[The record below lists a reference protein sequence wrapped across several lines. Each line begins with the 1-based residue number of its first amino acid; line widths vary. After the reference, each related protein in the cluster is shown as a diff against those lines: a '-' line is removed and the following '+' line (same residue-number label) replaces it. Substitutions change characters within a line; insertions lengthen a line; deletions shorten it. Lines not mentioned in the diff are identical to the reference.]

1 MTNRIATIASRPL
14 FGIVM
19 TAFGMLWAQ
28 QIYGAVGN
36 HPVLSWLY
44 IPMLAVC
51 ASRVTYFVT
60 GFLVLLI
67 LIEFAAPRFPGAD
80 VGLAIQAVLLA
91 YWCWHGVLLREVS
104 ENARVARIQEWIR
117 RTARPFFAACALLLA
132 GSLLFRSFD
141 VYDCVLWFACCAVI
155 VKAIPSP
162 HPLRMAAA
170 IGTTALTLV
179 SLGFSVVVLEVGAR
193 LLVPPPV
200 VSSEMYAPDPVNI
213 FTLNPNARGA
223 FYLRDND
230 NKAFEVEAL
239 ISSQGVRDRE
249 IGPKA
254 ADEYRIV
261 MIGDSYTMGHG
272 LTPDQ
277 NIPHQLEKRLNASNP
292 PKRITVVNCGV
303 GGYAPWQE
311 RAFLNARGFQFEPD
325 LVILQ
330 VFPANDVAGTLTRV
344 NKYLMVP
351 DLAWE
356 ARINEFRR
364 QNEWPVLTQRWLQ
377 SNSRIYAGISSAFD
391 KPDLARDVINDLRFL
406 PDARYDQPM
415 QRAKRNPYREASLV
429 EWYPELEEA
438 YRLMEED
445 IRGIRDDCRAR
456 GVDLIAYAH
465 PFPMATMDD
474 GWEEFDAETKG
485 SLFEPNKDV
494 RVTQEIFA
502 RAEIPFVNV
511 TEALEAAPDKS
522 ELYFKYDGHF
532 SPAGAAVVASALADY
547 LINQRQWML
556 SDP

>member
-1 MTNRIATIASRPL
+1 TRPALNLAL
-14 FGIVM
+14 F
-19 TAFGMLWAQ
+19 
-28 QIYGAVGN
+28 
-36 HPVLSWLY
+36 P
-44 IPMLAVC
+44 
-51 ASRVTYFVT
+51 
-60 GFLVLLI
+60 
-67 LIEFAAPRFPGAD
+67 
-80 VGLAIQAVLLA
+80 
-91 YWCWHGVLLREVS
+91 
-104 ENARVARIQEWIR
+104 
-117 RTARPFFAACALLLA
+117 
-132 GSLLFRSFD
+132 
-141 VYDCVLWFACCAVI
+141 
-155 VKAIPSP
+155 AIPSP